1 LKKSSV
7 NCYKLGIINPS
18 DLIEGVGGGA
28 TGFIAGI
35 IHHFQAEKV
44 IIFGI
49 GKNKSI
55 PWQYTPINEKVKFV
69 PICKLKYPSK
79 IPMRLK
85 TMFYYF
91 RFRRKILNSGVD
103 LLYIHMP
110 ECCLPF
116 LFYKNIPVIYHQ
128 HGSGNPVALSKFL
141 YARGYFFRSVYELIL
156 KLIYRKADWIIA
168 IDQLCNKK
176 AIKNG
181 AEKKTTLLMNAI
193 DIKKYKPDEIS
204 RQLTRQKYGIKPEQ
218 YVILFVGRIEKT
230 KGVFRLLNCITH
242 LNSKKVH
249 YHIFLAGD
257 GSYLQNAKNY
267 VEEKKIKDVVTLLG
281 RVDHEKLPSY
291 YNMADVLVLPSDME
305 GVPMVILESLSCGTP
320 VVASR
325 VGGIPDIVKDG
336 RNGFLVDDLSP
347 QNLTSILVKT
357 LQMKTDRK
365 IISSTVHQFSVD
377 EFIVQFNNII
387 KKLQKGPHNLKQ
399 ANRC

>member
-1 LKKSSV
+1 LKKLRV
-7 NCYKLGIINPS
+7 NSYKLGIINPS

-35 IHHFQAEKV
+35 IHHLQAENV
-44 IIFGI
+44 IVFGI

-55 PWQYTPINEKVKFV
+55 PWEYTSLNEKIKFV
-69 PICKLKYPSK
+69 PICNLSYPSK

-85 TMFYYF
+85 AMFYYF

-116 LFYKNIPVIYHQ
+116 LFYNDIPVIYHQ
-128 HGSGNPVALSKFL
+128 HGSGNPVALSRFL
-141 YARGYFFRSVYELIL
+141 YARSYFFRSVYELIL
-156 KLIYRKADWIIA
+156 KLIYKKADWIIA
-168 IDQLCNKK
+168 IDRLCYKK
-176 AIKNG
+176 AINNG

-193 DIKKYKPDEIS
+193 DTKKYKPDETS
-204 RQLTRQKYGIKPEQ
+204 RQLKRQEYGIKPEQ

-230 KGVFRLLNCITH
+230 KGVFRLISCIPH
-242 LNSKKVH
+242 LNFKKVS
-249 YHIFLAGD
+249 YHMFFAGD

-267 VEEKKIKDVVTLLG
+267 IKEKYLKDFVTFLG
-281 RVDHEKLPSY
+281 RVDHEKLPLY

-325 VGGIPDIVKDG
+325 VGGIPDIVKHG
-336 RNGFLVDDLSP
+336 QNGFLVDDLSP
-347 QNLTSILVKT
+347 ENLTSILIKT
-357 LQMKTDRK
+357 LQMKNDRK
-365 IISSTVHQFSVD
+365 MISDTVRPFSAD

-387 KKLQKGPHNLKQ
+387 KKLPVIPK
-399 ANRC
+399 